1 MEFLGSTLT
10 IQAALYC
17 SAALFAAY
25 FIRGIAGFGSA
36 LVAMPLLAMQMEI
49 TLIVP
54 VICLLDYLASLTHG
68 LQNRSRVC
76 WADLLPLLPFTL
88 CGMFAGFFI
97 LKSVDASSL
106 AAGLAVFI
114 ICYAIYALL
123 PLPPLKKGSKLWAGP
138 AGFFGAMIGVI
149 FGTGGPFYVMYFSLR
164 QLDKSE
170 FRATLATV
178 FMIDGGLRLIS
189 FLAGG
194 FYSSTSFIAVCAAL
208 PLLAAGL
215 FFGEKVHLTISRSN
229 FIRLVSFILLFS
241 GMVLLVKVLKS

>member
-1 MEFLGSTLT
+1 MEMLGSVLSME
-10 IQAALYC
+10 AALFF

-49 TLIVP
+49 AFVVP

-68 LQNRSRVC
+68 LQNRSRIC

-97 LKSVDASSL
+97 LKTVETSSL
-106 AAGLAVFI
+106 TAGLAVFI

-123 PLPPLKKGSKLWAGP
+123 PLPLLKGTRWWAGP
-138 AGFFGAMIGVI
+138 AGFFGALIGVI
-149 FGTGGPFYVMYFSLR
+149 FGTGGPFYVIYFSLR

-170 FRATLATV
+170 FRATVATV
-178 FMIDGGLRLIS
+178 FMIDGGMRLIS

-194 FYSSTSFIAVCAAL
+194 FYSSTSFIAVLAAL
-208 PLLAAGL
+208 PMLAIGL
-215 FFGEKVHLTISRSN
+215 FLGEKVHLSISRPD
-229 FIRLVSFILLFS
+229 FVRLVSFILLFS
-241 GMVLLVKVLKS
+241 GTALLMKVFK